1 MRDQSIGISSKEVVA
16 SLHLATTSYG
26 SSDMMKGTRI
36 SKSIFAL
43 VLAATTLLARP
54 HSALCQVGVGSA
66 APEFTAKDSTGK
78 DVSLSAF
85 KGKIVVLEWFNPNC
99 PFVKKFYKNGDMQ
112 KFQET
117 SATKGVVWLTVN
129 SSASGRSGHLSPQE
143 AEETRKEL
151 NMKSTALI
159 LDEDGKVGKAFG
171 ARTTPHMYIVGTDGK
186 IAYAGAID
194 SEAST
199 SSDDIAGAT
208 NYVTAAVDGLVGG
221 KPVEVSSTEPYGC
234 SVKY

>member
-1 MRDQSIGISSKEVVA
+1 MIRAARISQFIFASIVTATTFLAPLTSVHADVVA
-16 SLHLATTSYG
+16 G
-26 SSDMMKGTRI
+26 D
-36 SKSIFAL
+36 
-43 VLAATTLLARP
+43 V
-54 HSALCQVGVGSA
+54 

-78 DVSLSAF
+78 DVSLNTF

-117 SATKGVVWLTVN
+117 VAAKGVVWLTVN
-129 SSASGRSGHLSPQE
+129 SSASGRSGHLSSEE
-143 AEETRKEL
+143 AQETRKEL
-151 NMKSTALI
+151 GMKSTALI

-171 ARTTPHMYIVGTDGK
+171 ARTTPHMYVVGTDGK
-186 IAYAGAID
+186 VAYAGAID

-199 SSDDIAGAT
+199 SSDDIASAT
-208 NYVTAAVDGLVGG
+208 NHVLAATEDLLAG
-221 KPVEVSSTEPYGC
+221 KPVLVASTEPYGC

>member
-1 MRDQSIGISSKEVVA
+1 MIRAARISQFIFASIVT
-16 SLHLATTSYG
+16 ATT
-26 SSDMMKGTRI
+26 
-36 SKSIFAL
+36 F
-43 VLAATTLLARP
+43 LAPLTSVHADVV
-54 HSALCQVGVGSA
+54 VGDV

-78 DVSLSAF
+78 DVSLNTF

-117 SATKGVVWLTVN
+117 LAAKGVVWLTVN
-129 SSASGRSGHLSPQE
+129 SSASGRSGHLSPEE
-143 AEETRKEL
+143 AQETRKEL
-151 NMKSTALI
+151 GMKSTAFI
-159 LDEDGKVGKAFG
+159 LDENGKVGKAFG

-186 IAYAGAID
+186 VAYAGAID

-199 SSDDIAGAT
+199 SADDIAGAT
-208 NYVTAAVDGLVGG
+208 NYVLAATEELLAG
-221 KPVEVSSTEPYGC
+221 KPVAVASTEPYGC

>member
-1 MRDQSIGISSKEVVA
+1 MIRAARISQFIFASIVT
-16 SLHLATTSYG
+16 ATT
-26 SSDMMKGTRI
+26 
-36 SKSIFAL
+36 F
-43 VLAATTLLARP
+43 LAPLTSVHADVV
-54 HSALCQVGVGSA
+54 VGDV

-78 DVSLSAF
+78 DVSLNTF

-117 SATKGVVWLTVN
+117 LAAKGVVWLTVN
-129 SSASGRSGHLSPQE
+129 SSASGRSGHLSPEE
-143 AEETRKEL
+143 AQETRKEL
-151 NMKSTALI
+151 GMKSTAFI
-159 LDEDGKVGKAFG
+159 LDENGKVGKAFG

-186 IAYAGAID
+186 VAYAGAID

-199 SSDDIAGAT
+199 SANDIAGAT
-208 NYVTAAVDGLVGG
+208 NYVLAATEELLAG
-221 KPVEVSSTEPYGC
+221 KPVAVASTEPYGC

>member
-1 MRDQSIGISSKEVVA
+1 MIRA
-16 SLHLATTSYG
+16 AH
-26 SSDMMKGTRI
+26 I

-43 VLAATTLLARP
+43 VVVATTLLAP
-54 HSALCQVGVGSA
+54 LHAAQCEVGVGA
-66 APEFTAKDSTGK
+66 VAPEFIAKDSTGK
-78 DVSLSAF
+78 DVSLSNF

-99 PFVKKFYKNGDMQ
+99 PFVNKFYKNGTMQ

-117 SATKGVVWLTVN
+117 LATKGVVWLTVN
-129 SSASGRSGHLSPQE
+129 SSSSGRSGHLSPE
-143 AEETRKEL
+143 EGEETRKEL
-151 NMKSTALI
+151 GMKSSALI

-171 ARTTPHMYIVGTDGK
+171 ARTTPQMYIVGPDGK

-208 NYVTAAVDGLVGG
+208 NYVLEATDALLAG
-221 KPVEVSSTEPYGC
+221 KPVQVTSTEPYGC